1 LSQFNSRSILCVFG
15 GRISKLRLCR
25 LLAVLVFAFLPRQQ
39 LIGQTQPAT
48 GLQVDHDSWTF
59 KEGAPEN
66 VVALAQ
72 TTDGFL
78 WLGTPTG
85 LFRFDGIRFEPFHS
99 PFGDKLFSTN
109 ISSLF
114 AQPSGGLWVGYQF
127 GGCSLLKNGRVTNY
141 GGEIASSTGT
151 IYNFAGDRDGILWAS
166 TTSGLWRFD
175 HAGWQHIG
183 TEWNVPP
190 GPLRQLAFDRD
201 GTLWVLT
208 GTSAIDYPRQLLY
221 LSPGSR
227 KFQAAENNLTVQGF
241 TLDADGDVVTS
252 PASKPSAHDAN
263 GNSNDGPLAYP
274 VLKKNSAQIVDR
286 TNSIWM
292 EPVDPVLI
300 RTPATEPIY
309 DALSETP
316 RSNTET
322 YNVNPYFGAM
332 LVDRE
337 GNIWI
342 GDAKGIHRFFY
353 SPLIRQE
360 FPKMTAGSVYFN
372 VAPDDRGA
380 VWITFG
386 DNGGGSPLYRVSSGT
401 VELRK
406 STPGLTGFAY
416 RAPDKTF
423 WFGGVG
429 GLWHLVGGNLVQL
442 NLPREMANRGPY
454 LQTITQDRLGGL
466 WVSFGRQGL
475 YRFAN
480 ELWTPYGGREDL
492 PKTGVVIEFTDSLGR
507 VWFGYTKSTLAVL
520 DGDRVQIFGPSDGLQ
535 VGIVTAIYG
544 RASEIWIGGE
554 FGLQWFDHGRFHNI
568 NAVDEEWLRGIS
580 GIVETENGDLWLN
593 GLGGILHVR
602 RSEIS
607 EGLKNPAYHVRGEHF
622 GMREGLPGFAQQLR
636 PLNTA
641 MEGTDGR
648 LWFTGSNGMVW
659 LDPVRSES
667 KVPPPPISVESV
679 SADDTFYVPVS
690 SLKFPAGT
698 ASVQINYAAVSLSD
712 PEAVRFR
719 YKLQETDKDWHE
731 VAAANPV
738 SFRNLAPGS
747 YHFSVAATDTNGA
760 WSDKAGTAEF
770 TILPAFYQT
779 RWFLAFCIL
788 AAIALLC
795 LLYQLRLKQATQR
808 VRASMEA
815 RLAERERIARDLHDT
830 LLQSFHGVLLHFQAA
845 YNLFSTRPDEAK
857 QRYEKAIDRADQAL
871 IEGRDAIKDMRTSS
885 LANLDLAQSMTAL
898 MTDLNEES
906 AMGSKDSVTFRVL
919 VEGTPLNVG
928 PIVRDEIY
936 RIARESLRNAFHHAQ
951 ARHIETEISYGELL
965 LRLRFRDDGKG
976 IDPHVLEHGGR
987 AGHWG
992 LPGIRER
999 ARQTGAQLDVWSKV
1013 GAGTEV
1019 ELKIPGSIA
1028 YSDIPARSGFRL
1040 FRKKAERNHESRS

>member
-1 LSQFNSRSILCVFG
+1 MPWR
-15 GRISKLRLCR
+15 RLPT
-25 LLAVLVFAFLPRQQ
+25 VSS
-39 LIGQTQPAT
+39 
-48 GLQVDHDSWTF
+48 GL
-59 KEGAPEN
+59 E
-66 VVALAQ
+66 L
-72 TTDGFL
+72 
-78 WLGTPTG
+78 
-85 LFRFDGIRFEPFHS
+85 RFDGIRFEPFHS

-127 GGCSLLKNGRVTNY
+127 GGCSFLKNGRVTNY

-190 GPLRQLAFDRD
+190 GPLRQVAFDRD

-208 GTSAIDYPRQLLY
+208 GTGAIDYPRQLLY

-227 KFQAAENNLTVQGF
+227 KFQAAENNLTLQGF

-252 PASKPSAHDAN
+252 PASKPPAHDAG
-263 GNSNDGPLAYP
+263 GNSNDGPLAFP

-292 EPVDPVLI
+292 EPVDPVLF
-300 RTPATEPIY
+300 RYPATESIY
-309 DALSETP
+309 DALSEAP
-316 RSNTET
+316 PSNTET

-380 VWITFG
+380 VWINFG
-386 DNGGGSPLYRVSSGT
+386 DNGGGSPLYRVWSGKA
-401 VELRK
+401 ELRK

-480 ELWTPYGGREDL
+480 GDWTPYGGREDL

-520 DGDRVQIFGPSDGLQ
+520 DGDRVQVFGPSDGLQ

-544 RASEIWIGGE
+544 RESEIWIGGE

-580 GIVETENGDLWLN
+580 GIAETENGDLWLN

-602 RSEIS
+602 RSEIL
-607 EGLKNPAYHVRGEHF
+607 EALKNPAYHVRGEHF
-622 GMREGLPGFAQQLR
+622 GMREGLPGFPQQLR

-641 MEGTDGR
+641 IEGTDGR
-648 LWFTGSNGMVW
+648 LWFTGSNGVVW
-659 LDPVRSES
+659 LDPARSEN
-667 KVPPPPISVESV
+667 KVPPPPISIESV
-679 SADDTFYVPVS
+679 SADDKFYAPVS
-690 SLKFPAGT
+690 SLKFPVGT
-698 ASVQINYAAVSLSD
+698 SSVQINYAAVSLSD
-712 PEAVRFR
+712 PEAIRFR
-719 YKLQETDKDWHE
+719 YKLLETDKDWRE

-747 YHFSVAATDTNGA
+747 YHFSIAATDTNGV
-760 WSDKAGTAEF
+760 WSDKVGTAEF

-779 RWFLAFCIL
+779 RLFLAFCTL
-788 AAIALLC
+788 AAMALLY
-795 LLYQLRLKQATQR
+795 LLYQLRLKQATQQ

-830 LLQSFHGVLLHFQAA
+830 LLQSFHGILLRFQTVSNELPPGNTKQKLDSAIDQAA
-845 YNLFSTRPDEAK
+845 EA
-857 QRYEKAIDRADQAL
+857 IT
-871 IEGRDAIKDMRTSS
+871 EGRDAVKGLRSS
-885 LANLDLAQSMTAL
+885 TVETNDLALAIRTLGEELTA
-898 MTDLNEES
+898 NETNQN
-906 AMGSKDSVTFRVL
+906 SVIFRVA
-919 VEGTPLNVG
+919 VEGTARNLH
-928 PIVRDEIY
+928 PILRDEVY
-936 RIARESLRNAFHHAQ
+936 RIAGEAMRNAFNHAEAHQ
-951 ARHIETEISYGELL
+951 IEVEIRYDERQ
-965 LRLRFRDDGKG
+965 LRLRVRDDGKG
-976 IDPHVLEHGGR
+976 IDQKVLGGDEP
-987 AGHWG
+987 AGHFG
-992 LPGIRER
+992 LHGMRER
-999 ARQTGAQLDVWSKV
+999 AELIGGKVTVWSERDF
-1013 GAGTEV
+1013 GTEV
-1019 ELKIPGSIA
+1019 ELT
-1028 YSDIPARSGFRL
+1028 IPASRAYRTPSGGRRSWL
-1040 FRKKAERNHESRS
+1040 AEKLSGKFSGKGTAMKS